1 MNISFN
7 GRVFLTDDE
16 GFLQNSADW
25 SEELM
30 FEMAKLDNLTLTED
44 HLVVIKAVQDYF
56 KEYDTT
62 PAIRILLKYLK
73 ETGHENLASSVA
85 LARLFPNGAAK
96 SAAKYAG
103 LKKPIKCI

>member
-1 MNISFN
+1 
-7 GRVFLTDDE
+7 
-16 GFLQNSADW
+16 
-25 SEELM
+25 M

-73 ETGHENLASSVA
+73 RRKRNRSS
-85 LARLFPNGAAK
+85 
-96 SAAKYAG
+96 
-103 LKKPIKCI
+103 